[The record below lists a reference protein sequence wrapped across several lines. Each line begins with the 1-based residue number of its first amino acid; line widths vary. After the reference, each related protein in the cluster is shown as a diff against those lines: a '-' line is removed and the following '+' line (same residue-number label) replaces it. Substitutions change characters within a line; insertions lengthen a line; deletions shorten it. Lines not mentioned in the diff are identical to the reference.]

1 MSALAGSSPPE
12 TSRDLRRARETRT
25 KIWRVS
31 VVTIFFVVVLG
42 ANLFVGAVLM
52 VKALRTQADETA
64 AATRIGRVT
73 YPMLDGVF
81 CRHVLFDN
89 KTVQTKED
97 KVSRCDEDRAVR
109 PARHTTTFN
118 WGAR

>member
-12 TSRDLRRARETRT
+12 SSRDLRRARETRT

-31 VVTIFFVVVLG
+31 VVTIFFIVVLG
-42 ANLFVGAVLM
+42 ANLFVGATLM
-52 VKALRTQADETA
+52 VKAMRARTEEAEA
-64 AATRIGRVT
+64 ARIGRVT

-97 KVSRCDEDRAVR
+97 KVSRCDEDRAAK

-118 WGAR
+118 WGGR